1 MPRRRRKNRR
11 RSRRGRFSFLYK
23 VLSILLICGAIVGA
37 MTFLFRVNAIEITG
51 VSHYSEAEILSAA
64 GIKQGDNLYLINKYD
79 VADDIF
85 EKLPFVQAV
94 KINRRLPETLT
105 IAVQECIPV
114 GTVKQEG
121 GTWLISSRGK
131 ILASVSEEEALIYPV
146 IDGVTLLSPAVGT
159 TIALGEEHRA
169 TEEKM
174 LELFLK
180 LEEKGMVSELRGVH
194 MGEESMITMDYADR
208 FTVKFAW
215 DADFDY
221 KLQNLQVV
229 ISKLEVNE
237 TGIIDLTR
245 DGVANFIPY

>member
-1 MPRRRRKNRR
+1 MPRRRRNHKRR
-11 RSRRGRFSFLYK
+11 RRGRFSFLYK
-23 VLSILLICGAIVGA
+23 VLSVLLICGAIVGA
-37 MTFLFRVNAIEITG
+37 MTFLFRVNEIEISG
-51 VSHYSEAEILSAA
+51 VSHYSEAEILTAA
-64 GIKQGDNLYLINKYD
+64 GVKQGDNLYLINKYD

-85 EKLPFVQAV
+85 AELPFVQSV
-94 KINRRLPETLT
+94 QINRRLPDTLT

-114 GTVKQEG
+114 GAVKQDG

-131 ILASVSEEEALIYPV
+131 ILASVEAEEAMIYPV

-159 TIALGEEHRA
+159 TIALGEEKKE
-169 TEEKM
+169 TELKM
-174 LELFLK
+174 LELFLEM
-180 LEEKGMVSELRGVH
+180 EEKNMLPQLRGVH
-194 MGEESMITMDYADR
+194 MGDESVITMDYADR

-237 TGIIDLTR
+237 TGVIDLTR